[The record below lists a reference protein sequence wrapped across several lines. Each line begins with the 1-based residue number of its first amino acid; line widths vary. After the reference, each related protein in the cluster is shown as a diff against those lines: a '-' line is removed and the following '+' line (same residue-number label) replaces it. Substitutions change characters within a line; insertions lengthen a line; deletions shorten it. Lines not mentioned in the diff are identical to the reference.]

1 MSTRNAIIVILS
13 MLYLLSLNQLG
24 IMIYELSTISFI
36 LIPIVISCRMSVCM
50 GISGKKDIS
59 WMNPKHALVGASIF
73 FDPIVMLTLTPMG
86 ATTKVLG
93 DAVAGGYYHIF
104 LPFIIILSMSTS
116 LVIVMSGGWSKMKLG
131 RNDFEV
137 EGLNKF

>member
-1 MSTRNAIIVILS
+1 
-13 MLYLLSLNQLG
+13 
-24 IMIYELSTISFI
+24 
-36 LIPIVISCRMSVCM
+36 M